1 MTGDPIRLSRAHR
14 RFLGL
19 ALPPQISAADDE
31 FRPLHQVLF
40 QRSTH
45 DMLRQHLQTAGP
57 LRSGLIL
64 GYREAGAPGVAQV
77 CAVLSG
83 GYGQRDPLIPDA
95 QYALGAVEA
104 VSQLTTPPCEWLG
117 TWVMPADGLA
127 PSNEWDERIWHAARR
142 RALISPDTVLVTFG
156 QTPERLEVHAYTEDD
171 GQPSPLAVVWQQPSG
186 GEG

>member
-1 MTGDPIRLSRAHR
+1 MTRDLLTLSRAHR

-19 ALPPQISAADDE
+19 ALPPQVSATHDE
-31 FRPLHQVLF
+31 FCPLQQVLF
-40 QRSTH
+40 
-45 DMLRQHLQTAGP
+45 LRGTRVMFQQHLQTAGP

-64 GYREAGAPGVAQV
+64 GYREPGAPSVAQV

-104 VSQLTTPPCEWLG
+104 LSQLTPHPCEWLG
-117 TWVMPADGLA
+117 TWVVPADGLA
-127 PSNEWDERIWHAARR
+127 PDSHWDERIWHAARR